1 MIYSLKRF
9 ASLLLTIAVSV
20 SQVSAATY
28 TKSDYQVPFELN
40 IGPYFA
46 SDHTPEAHVQT
57 PGLNR
62 SAAIVVGTEAVLI
75 TGIMASLYSS
85 WYSGTETGGFHFYND
100 NREWLM
106 MDKLG
111 HANSCYNFANIGYEA
126 LVMTGLTRGAHC
138 CTARRWA

>member
-20 SQVSAATY
+20 SQVSAAT
-28 TKSDYQVPFELN
+28 FELN

-46 SDHTPEAHVQT
+46 SDHTPEAHVQA